1 MGRTM
6 DNTRVIRFGLPGS
19 SDVIGLM
26 PGGRMICVEIKTGK
40 AVQKKEQ
47 KNFEEMIR
55 SLGGIYIVVREEND
69 VNLSRYLEDA
79 LHGQQID

>member
-1 MGRTM
+1 
-6 DNTRVIRFGLPGS
+6 
-19 SDVIGLM
+19 
-26 PGGRMICVEIKTGK
+26 MICVEIKTGK